1 MAFSAQPGADSE
13 DASAVP
19 ESADARYA
27 RELRSARDSA
37 RRVPDFFIVG
47 HAKCGT
53 TAMYRTLRQHP
64 QIYMPEIKETQFF
77 SRSPQERFDS
87 PSGAARPGKRPR
99 TLEAYLELF
108 AGALSEQIAGE
119 ASPQY
124 IRSPRA
130 AGAIAELAP
139 DARVVAIFR
148 EPASFLRSFHLQ
160 LLQVKIETEG
170 DLASALAL
178 EADRRQGRRIP
189 LDCPAPDRLLYL
201 DHVRYLEQ
209 LRRFHEQFGRERVL
223 TLIYDDF
230 RADNDGVLRQI
241 LRFLG
246 ADDSVQLRAADA
258 NPTVRV
264 RPSRVHE
271 LAHRT
276 AMGRGPV
283 LGAVRSAL
291 KAATPG
297 VLRHRA
303 LRSVDRAVVEREPPP
318 ADPALMQELRRRFT
332 GEVEAFGE
340 YLQRDLIDLWGY
352 DAAAK

>member
-1 MAFSAQPGADSE
+1 VSE
-13 DASAVP
+13 T
-19 ESADARYA
+19 ADARYA
-27 RELRSARDSA
+27 HELRSARASA

-64 QIYMPEIKETQFF
+64 QIYMPAIKETQFF
-77 SRSPQERFDS
+77 SRTPQERCAPPRD
-87 PSGAARPGKRPR
+87 AARPGKRPQ

-108 AGALSEQIAGE
+108 ADALPEQIAGE

-124 IRSPRA
+124 IRSAGA
-130 AGAIAELAP
+130 AAAIAELVP
-139 DARVVAIFR
+139 DARVVVIFR
-148 EPASFLRSFHLQ
+148 EPAIFLRSFHLQ
-160 LLQVKIETEG
+160 LLQVNIETES

-178 EADRRQGRRIP
+178 EADRRLGRHIP
-189 LDCPAPDRLLYL
+189 ARCPAPDRLLYF
-201 DHVRYLEQ
+201 DHVRYVEQ

-230 RADNDGVLRQI
+230 RADNNGVIRQV

-246 ADDSVQLRAADA
+246 VDDTVELRAADA

-276 AMGRGPV
+276 AMGRSPV

-297 VLRHRA
+297 SLRHRA
-303 LRSVDRAVVEREPPP
+303 LRRVDRAVVDSEPPP
-318 ADPALMQELRRRFT
+318 TDPALMQELRRRLR
-332 GEVEAFGE
+332 GEVEAFAE
-340 YLQRDLIDLWGY
+340 YVQRDLIDLWGY
-352 DAAAK
+352 DTTK